1 MIKNLSA
8 VRRRH
13 KWLTG
18 QMRQG
23 IDQALVGAGSDAV
36 SFMQQSPGFNAHGS
50 GPGTVLGSVRRKV
63 LRLKSGSKLIVSSTL
78 PRAVWMEKGT
88 RPHFIRPKMG
98 EFLRFFW
105 PKVGHVVFA
114 RLVLHPGTRP
124 YTFMSRGITKA
135 GQKLQG
141 DLHARFR
148 FLFKRF

>member
-8 VRRRH
+8 VGRRH
-13 KWLTG
+13 KWLIG

-23 IDQALVGAGSDAV
+23 IDQALQGAGSDAV
-36 SFMQQSPGFNAHGS
+36 SFMRQSPGFNSHGS
-50 GPGTVLGSVRRKV
+50 GPGTVLGSVKRKV
-63 LRLKSGSKLIVSSTL
+63 LRLRSGAKLIVSSTSKL
-78 PRAVWMEKGT
+78 AFWMEHGT

-124 YTFMSRGITKA
+124 YTFMSRGMTKV
-135 GQKLQG
+135 GHKLQG